1 MDSVINNHFAV
12 SFDYPVHF
20 TENAFLP
27 ESDLLCRI
35 FDKLGEGRCHRVA
48 VYIDAGLAD
57 AHPGLEGAI
66 LEYAHAHSDA
76 FELAGGPIRLPGG
89 HAVKN
94 DNQILQD
101 ILFSLGN
108 MHLDRQSFVLAIG
121 GGSVLDAVG
130 FAASMLHRGLRL
142 VRMPSTVLSQ
152 ADAGVGV
159 KNGID
164 HHGQKN
170 FLGTFAP
177 PFAVVNDLS
186 LLTSLPKSER
196 IGGLAEAVKV
206 AVIRKAA
213 FFRQLEADAKAL
225 VAGDMAALRR
235 TIEEAAALHLHQIC
249 TGGDP
254 FEFGSA
260 RPLDFGHWAGH
271 RLEMMSGHSIHHG
284 QGVAVG
290 MAIDTVYAKLAGLL
304 AKEDAD
310 RILALITSLG
320 LPVYL
325 PELEMKR
332 PDGELEVLRGLSD
345 FREHLGG
352 RLCITLPTSI
362 GKTMEVHSM
371 DDGLIEAAIAEV
383 KDQPTRAME

>member
-1 MDSVINNHFAV
+1 MDSVINNHFSV
-12 SFDYPVHF
+12 SFDFPVCF
-20 TENAFLP
+20 TENAFCP

-35 FDKLGEGRCHRVA
+35 FDKLKEGRRHRVA

-57 AHPGLEGAI
+57 ARPGLEEAI
-66 LEYAHAHSDA
+66 LGYAHAHQDCC
-76 FELAGGPIRLPGG
+76 ELAEGPIRLPGG
-89 HAVKN
+89 FAVKN
-94 DNQILQD
+94 DNKILQD

-108 MHLDRQSFVLAIG
+108 LHLDRQSFVLAIG

-152 ADAGVGV
+152 SDAGVGV

-170 FLGTFAP
+170 FLGSFAP
-177 PFAVVNDLS
+177 PFAVVNDLA
-186 LLTSLPKSER
+186 LLTSLPQSER

-206 AVIRKAA
+206 AVIRKAG
-213 FFRQLEADAKAL
+213 FFSQLENDAQAL
-225 VAGDMAALRR
+225 VAGDARAMRR
-235 TIEEAAALHLHQIC
+235 TVEEAATIHLRQIC

-271 RLEMMSGHSIHHG
+271 RLEIMSGHSIHHG
-284 QGVAVG
+284 IGVAVG

-304 AKEDAD
+304 KKKDAD
-310 RILALITSLG
+310 RIIALIKSLG

-332 PDGELEVLRGLSD
+332 LDGELEVLRGLSD

-352 RLCITLPTSI
+352 RLCITLPTAI
-362 GKTMEVHSM
+362 GKTVEVHSM
-371 DDGLIEAAIAEV
+371 DESLIEAAIAEV
-383 KDQPTRAME
+383 KAR